1 MGKFTVREELVEVI
15 RDPFGLQMVFLPS
28 SPSSSLTC
36 STLFLQFSTQ
46 QNVVRVISFFSK
58 RRLANIQQYTKN
70 GTTIISKCKLF
81 LHSFCMN
88 QQVSMCTR
96 LSFRLLFS
104 FSIQHPLCWANLRM
118 KKKNCETFSK
128 KWCDYLP
135 TSFLMLKVL

>member
-1 MGKFTVREELVEVI
+1 MSKFMVREELVEVI

-46 QNVVRVISFFSK
+46 NVVRVISFFSK
-58 RRLANIQQYTKN
+58 RSLANISTQQYTKN
-70 GTTIISKCKLF
+70 GTVTIISKCKLF

-88 QQVSMCTR
+88 QQVSMCTGFLFVCCF
-96 LSFRLLFS
+96 LSQFNILFVG
-104 FSIQHPLCWANLRM
+104 Q
-118 KKKNCETFSK
+118 KKNCETFSK